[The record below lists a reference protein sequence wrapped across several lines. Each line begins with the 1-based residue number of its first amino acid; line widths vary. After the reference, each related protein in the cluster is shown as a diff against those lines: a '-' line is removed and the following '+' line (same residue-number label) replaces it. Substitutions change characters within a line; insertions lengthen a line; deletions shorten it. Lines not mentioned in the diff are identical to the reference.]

1 MNVVKLNDVSYN
13 LQEALLKNT
22 SLTALG
28 GIITALS
35 VFIMFLAGIIP
46 NMTYVI
52 PELASILLIVTT
64 QEADLKWSVFIYAA
78 VSLLSFF
85 IVADKEAVTMYV
97 FFIGYYPILKEV
109 FDHKLKQPLRILCKL
124 LVFNAATIVAYLVI
138 IYVFLIPMEGMGRF
152 GKYTPWILLGIGN
165 VAFLLYDW
173 MLSALIRL
181 YQTKIHPKIGK
192 IFKT

>member
-1 MNVVKLNDVSYN
+1 M
-13 LQEALLKNT
+13 KNT

-52 PELASILLIVTT
+52 PELASILLIVPT
-64 QEADLKWSVFIYAA
+64 QETDLRWSVFIYIA
-78 VSLLSFF
+78 VTLMSFF
-85 IVADKEAVTMYV
+85 IVADKEAVTMYA

-109 FDHKLKQPLRILCKL
+109 FDHKLRQPLRLLCKL

-138 IYVFLIPMEGMGRF
+138 IYVFMIPMEGMGRF

-173 MLSALIRL
+173 LLSALIRL
-181 YQTKIHPKIGK
+181 YQSKFHKKIVN
-192 IFKT
+192 IFKF